1 MQLTTYDLK
10 RIIDGK
16 IANMLIEK
24 NKSTKK
30 IYDILKKNSSNFL
43 NGVNKKIY
51 SPLDWHIEY
60 IKRPQ
65 NNNNLIKEEII

>member
-1 MQLTTYDLK
+1 MFDLK
-10 RIIDGK
+10 RIINGK

-30 IYDILKKNSSNFL
+30 IYNILKKNSSKN
-43 NGVNKKIY
+43 
-51 SPLDWHIEY
+51 SPLDWYIEY

-65 NNNNLIKEEII
+65 NNNELIEEEII

>member
-1 MQLTTYDLK
+1 MNYDDLK

-30 IYDILKKNSSNFL
+30 YTIYSKIIAETFIMERRKKCIPRWTGTQNILKNLRTIMNFL
-43 NGVNKKIY
+43 KK
-51 SPLDWHIEY
+51 
-60 IKRPQ
+60 K
-65 NNNNLIKEEII
+65 

>member
-1 MQLTTYDLK
+1 MIYDDLK

-30 IYDILKKNSSNFL
+30 IYDILKNNSRNFYI
-43 NGVNKKIY
+43 GNKKKNY
-51 SPLDWHIEY
+51 SPLNWYIEY
-60 IKRPQ
+60 ILKSQ
-65 NNNNLIKEEII
+65 NNNELFEEEII

>member
-1 MQLTTYDLK
+1 MFDLK
-10 RIIDGK
+10 RIINGK

-30 IYDILKKNSSNFL
+30 IYNILKKNSIN
-43 NGVNKKIY
+43 N
-51 SPLDWHIEY
+51 SPLDWYIEY

-65 NNNNLIKEEII
+65 NNNELIEEEII